1 MASSVDK
8 NLFRKK
14 KIGSVK
20 VYQFN
25 EPTQYVGERHLNLE
39 TNGERKELLLLLI
52 EMLKHNIPLRG
63 EKAPNEIFNVLDV
76 F

>member
-1 MASSVDK
+1 VSLDGRLLASSVDK

-14 KIGSVK
+14 KLDQSKKKKFEKKIGSAK

-39 TNGERKELLLLLI
+39 TNGKRKELLLL
-52 EMLKHNIPLRG
+52 
-63 EKAPNEIFNVLDV
+63 
-76 F
+76 